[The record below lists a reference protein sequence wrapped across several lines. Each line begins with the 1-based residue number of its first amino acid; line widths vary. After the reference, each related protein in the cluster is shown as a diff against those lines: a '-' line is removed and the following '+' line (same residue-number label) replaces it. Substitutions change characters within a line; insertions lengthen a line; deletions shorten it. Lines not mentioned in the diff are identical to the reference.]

1 MEIKRL
7 VIVSN
12 RLPVV
17 VGKDDN
23 GKINFKKGS
32 GGLVTAVSPVL
43 KDKGGIWIGWQGC
56 DGTPDIDELLNDAGT
71 DTGYMLKSV
80 NISKTEINHYYYGFS
95 NEILWPLF
103 HDLPDRC
110 NFNPGYFNYYKTVN
124 RKFADV
130 IARETNENDYIWVQD
145 YHMALLAS
153 ILKEMNVKRTLG
165 YFLHIPFPPLD
176 MFLKLPWR
184 KEILEG
190 LLGYELVGFQT
201 SRDRRNFLQCV
212 RALISGTRTSGRG
225 AVVEIT
231 TPDTKL
237 RAGSFPIS
245 IDYRDFNTRAKSKN
259 VADAAWHIHERLPG
273 RKLILGIDRLDYSK
287 GIPERIRAIE
297 YALTKYPSLKEKIT
311 YIQVVVPSRTEVPE
325 YQNLKAEIERLV
337 GEVNGK
343 FTAPGWTPIHYIF
356 GSLSQEQ
363 LLGYYRTCEIA
374 LITPLKDGMNLV
386 AKEYCASSVE
396 DNGVLILSEF
406 AGAAAQLNCGA
417 ILVNP
422 FDTEGVADAI
432 FKAFNME
439 KQERNRRMRTLR
451 RSIARAD
458 IFRWVDDYLR
468 AAIAKDLSEI
478 YGEDDEMPVSM
489 AVQTI

>member
-1 MEIKRL
+1 
-7 VIVSN
+7 
-12 RLPVV
+12 
-17 VGKDDN
+17 
-23 GKINFKKGS
+23 
-32 GGLVTAVSPVL
+32 
-43 KDKGGIWIGWQGC
+43 
-56 DGTPDIDELLNDAGT
+56 
-71 DTGYMLKSV
+71 
-80 NISKTEINHYYYGFS
+80 
-95 NEILWPLF
+95 
-103 HDLPDRC
+103 
-110 NFNPGYFNYYKTVN
+110 
-124 RKFADV
+124 
-130 IARETNENDYIWVQD
+130 
-145 YHMALLAS
+145 
-153 ILKEMNVKRTLG
+153 
-165 YFLHIPFPPLD
+165 